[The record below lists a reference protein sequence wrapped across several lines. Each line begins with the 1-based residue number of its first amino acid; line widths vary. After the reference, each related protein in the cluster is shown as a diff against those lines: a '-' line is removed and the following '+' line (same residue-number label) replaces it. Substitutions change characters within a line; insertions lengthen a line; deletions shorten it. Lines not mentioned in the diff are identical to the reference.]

1 MRFFI
6 LVYNPKY
13 ILVQHIEN
21 IVRNLKNQTGYII
34 EPISHLDDR
43 DMPLYLIN
51 SEENRIKEI
60 EHGEVIAPL
69 TQIQEDKPRA

>member
-1 MRFFI
+1 M
-6 LVYNPKY
+6 
-13 ILVQHIEN
+13 VQHIET
-21 IVRNLKNQTGYII
+21 IVKNLKNQTGYII

-60 EHGEVIAPL
+60 EHGEVI
-69 TQIQEDKPRA
+69 TSSSQIQEDKPRA